1 MGRPTFLV
9 ATVLLLLLG
18 VPFCGSSATI
28 PQPPPVTTRHKR
40 SSWSEAAASFFGRSP
55 ITLSSRNNN
64 VVADA
69 DDADG
74 TMVPS
79 SSRPPLIT
87 AMAAAEDHP
96 HQHNPGTVGLYG
108 ERVRKVLSLCVVH
121 ISASVAMFDAILST
135 KIGADVADGTMVP
148 PPPSLI
154 TAETEATELPPP
166 LITATATAEHTE
178 DTSLSSDNESVAADT
193 DDDAA
198 VPVGP
203 LPPSL
208 ITATATATVEHTE
221 DTTLSSKNGANVADT
236 DDDAAVPVGP
246 LPPSLIT
253 ATATATVEHTEDT
266 TLSSKNG
273 ANVADFTLVPPSAPP
288 PLITAMATAE
298 HTEGII
304 LFSKNGADV
313 ADFTLVHPPP
323 PLITA
328 ETEVTEQVLLPPP
341 LITATA
347 TVERTEDTTLS
358 SKNGASISTMMICA
372 CCRCF
377 FVLSPNWPQA
387 LFYLLNDVEGL
398 NMVQQFG
405 RDLHTNLRQ
414 RYQQPTMVYT
424 LLQSLCGQRPG
435 QHEKVPTLITF
446 VAMIV
451 LFVIAFVFDFVVM
464 AYTMRSTGRHVMP
477 ALITFVA
484 MIVRFVIA
492 FVISFVRHVMPT
504 LITFV
509 AMIVRF
515 VIAFVISFVVMAY
528 TMVQYLWA
536 QRPFTGPPTSE
547 TEGPTSNV
555 DTSSDSHRRYHVSS

>member
-178 DTSLSSDNESVAADT
+178 DTSLSSDNESVA
-193 DDDAA
+193 
-198 VPVGP
+198 
-203 LPPSL
+203 
-208 ITATATATVEHTE
+208 
-221 DTTLSSKNGANVADT
+221 ADT

-492 FVISFVRHVMPT
+492 FVISFV
-504 LITFV
+504 
-509 AMIVRF
+509 
-515 VIAFVISFVVMAY
+515 VMAY